1 MTSKNVKY
9 YVWLDRP
16 DDVQRKPVNLPFKF
30 IFEFFPVILPFDIC
44 LLICLGLPR
53 HYVPR
58 NDRLLFSKL
67 SFSYIH
73 WLLI

>member
-30 IFEFFPVILPFDIC
+30 IFEFFPVILPFNLPGIATALRASQWQTIVFEAFFFLYSLAFDI
-44 LLICLGLPR
+44 I
-53 HYVPR
+53 
-58 NDRLLFSKL
+58 
-67 SFSYIH
+67 
-73 WLLI
+73 